1 MSIQSNDLQLHDVR
15 PSPLAGRW
23 YPADRA
29 RLAALV
35 DGFLDAA
42 TPEVPPG
49 AIVGLLVPHAGLIYS
64 GPVAAYAFKL
74 VMDLAPEIVA
84 VIGPS
89 HHVATAPLLTSG
101 HDAYRTPLGNVPV
114 AREAIAALGQ
124 HVELHPVRNDPE
136 HALEIELPF
145 LQRVLPHPFKLLPVM
160 MADQSAATASQLGAA
175 LAEVLAGRKALLVA
189 SSDLSH
195 FYPDDHAHRLDREML
210 AEVDAFS
217 PQGVLAAEDE
227 QRGFA
232 CGRGAIAAV
241 MCSAQALGADHARI
255 LHYDTSATTS
265 HDAARVVGYGA
276 GVFFQ
281 AASN

>member
-114 AREAIAALGQ
+114 AREAIA
-124 HVELHPVRNDPE
+124 
-136 HALEIELPF
+136 LPF